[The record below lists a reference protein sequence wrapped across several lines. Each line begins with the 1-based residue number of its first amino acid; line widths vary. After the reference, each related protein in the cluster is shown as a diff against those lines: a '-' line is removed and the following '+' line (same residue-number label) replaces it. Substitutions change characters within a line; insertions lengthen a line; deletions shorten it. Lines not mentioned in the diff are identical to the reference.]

1 MNTSMFTIGDK
12 IVYPM
17 HGAGTIISIEKKEV
31 LGEMQDYY
39 IILMPIGEMKL
50 MVPTGMAREVGVREV
65 SDEGV
70 IDEVFGILSGSD
82 EPMPSNWSKR
92 YRVNMERIKG
102 GDICE
107 VAVVIRN
114 LVSMDEEKGLST
126 GERKM
131 LNNAMQIL
139 LSEVALVRDI
149 NEDEAEKIVSGIL

>member
-1 MNTSMFTIGDK
+1 MFTIGDK

-149 NEDEAEKIVSGIL
+149 NEDEAQRIVSDML